1 MKKMVSKISL
11 SLAFA
16 LMLSGIALASSVSQ
30 LPSFETLDTNEN
42 GYVTKEEAQEVKKLM
57 DEFELAD
64 LNNDNMLD
72 KTEYASVTTE

>member
-16 LMLSGIALASSVSQ
+16 LMLSGIALASSESQ
-30 LPSFETLDTNEN
+30 LPSFETLDTNED

-72 KTEYASVTTE
+72 KTEYASITTE